1 MTAKT
6 SDPAYTVA
14 VATRRSTRGIVPTL
28 RCTPTRRTTSILM
41 LKGTAART
49 LAGGTKRMM
58 TKMQGVDQM
67 LGVRLEVPLG
77 VPLEVPL
84 GVPLEVPLV
93 VLPGVPLEA
102 RLEVLLEAQCPE
114 QGVHV
119 QGLPAQ

>member
-14 VATRRSTRGIVPTL
+14 VATRRSTRGTVPTL
-28 RCTPTRRTTSILM
+28 RCTPTKRTTSILM

-58 TKMQGVDQM
+58 TKMQGVDRM
-67 LGVRLEVPLG
+67 LGVR
-77 VPLEVPL
+77 LEVPL

-102 RLEVLLEAQCPE
+102 RLEVLLVAQCPE
-114 QGVHV
+114 QGVRV